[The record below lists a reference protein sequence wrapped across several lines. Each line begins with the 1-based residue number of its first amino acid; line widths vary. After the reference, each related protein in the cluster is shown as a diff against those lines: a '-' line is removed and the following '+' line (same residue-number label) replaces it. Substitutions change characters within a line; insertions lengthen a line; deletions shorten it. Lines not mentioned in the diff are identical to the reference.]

1 MGNLKKINIYVGV
14 VGQAYVDKETAK
26 SNLDRAKQNINDW
39 NNIITLAQSV
49 LDNTNPVSSRL
60 IDAQSKA
67 TAVKTLLQTEM
78 NNAIN
83 DTEKYAALSKLFND
97 LNALDYDN
105 DFSNGGN
112 TYTLDQINNALNSI
126 IQEINDILSKSQSNQ
141 TYWEGAVAE
150 YQQAYDTAVE
160 VFNSYIPEDQNNP
173 LDENDDLEAQFTE
186 RLHEIDA
193 QLQEFNTAIGK
204 VNEVSDKTNEEIE
217 KILGTAGPDEPAGPE
232 APANNYYI
240 GRSDKEV
247 FTLDDLDQ
255 YVAEKPSEI
264 TLPGG
269 DNAST
274 WAVWIYPESWG
285 KPTKAV
291 SNHSM
296 MDEISS
302 FLYEELTIPEG
313 YIGCY
318 SLPGED
324 DTYTL
329 EW

>member
-126 IQEINDILSKSQSNQ
+126 IQEINDILSKSQSNK

-160 VFNSYIPEDQNNP
+160 VFNSYIPEEQNNP

-217 KILGTAGPDEPAGPE
+217 KILGTVVPDEPTGPE

-269 DNAST
+269 DTST

-285 KPTKAV
+285 KPTKAISDA
-291 SNHSM
+291 SNA
-296 MDEISS
+296 DELAS
-302 FLYEELTIPEG
+302 FNYDNALTFPEG
-313 YIGCY
+313 YTGCWSVPY
-318 SLPGED
+318 D
-324 DTYTL
+324 DTTYTL